1 MAALFFCLFFSPFS
15 SFLSHIQKKKAL
27 RLSKTPP
34 SLTSCDATAH
44 RAVASPFL
52 ILMKANP
59 WLPLAVPG
67 SVIGGHAA
75 SPIADRG
82 ANPCSLLPPPAAV
95 ASVAFSKKAGENFLC
110 IIFCETTFLTVW
122 SPLILSEA
130 ISLSKKPVLSV
141 SKTPASSK

>member
-1 MAALFFCLFFSPFS
+1 MSKNRLADNKLHKCGVIRRIGKPLDRV
-15 SFLSHIQKKKAL
+15 SH
-27 RLSKTPP
+27 
-34 SLTSCDATAH
+34 DVTAH
-44 RAVASPFL
+44 RAVTSPFL
-52 ILMKANP
+52 ILMKTNP

-110 IIFCETTFLTVW
+110 IIFCETTFLTV
-122 SPLILSEA
+122 
-130 ISLSKKPVLSV
+130 
-141 SKTPASSK
+141 